1 MAVILFIGKVKNA
14 NNATTIV
21 HGKEITKDLYV
32 CILINTC
39 KSLVSKLDKK
49 INFLLKSKIKFSN
62 VLAIIYFTN
71 IDEYGS
77 DCVGCKNNYA
87 IIIIS
92 IFYLS
97 MILGIIYLRIY

>member
-1 MAVILFIGKVKNA
+1 MAVILFFGKVKNA

-49 INFLLKSKIKFSN
+49 N
-62 VLAIIYFTN
+62 
-71 IDEYGS
+71 
-77 DCVGCKNNYA
+77 
-87 IIIIS
+87 
-92 IFYLS
+92 
-97 MILGIIYLRIY
+97 